1 MTGGVVIP
9 LRYESYR
16 SGGNNSKF
24 SFTKIRKLRTFEA
37 VKRSSVF
44 FKNQQYVCDSKT
56 RLSFYTI
63 RFM

>member
-44 FKNQQYVCDSKT
+44 FQKPGIC
-56 RLSFYTI
+56 L
-63 RFM
+63 